1 MGLKSENDN
10 DRQAAEDYK
19 SLDCAHLA
27 WLIKK
32 SQAFYSDGC
41 PTFRNTRSTSVDPPE
56 VGSAKR
62 KKAMFRNFK
71 VLLIALVVIVLAA
84 SSYAFAASITG
95 IPTSKAGTGSGAVSG
110 YAVSAVA
117 YTFNSTDPSKL
128 DSVTFTLDGVATL
141 AKIEVDTVAGVWY
154 NCIDLDGVAAVNDW
168 SCNTTVGTQATAAAM
183 DTLTIV
189 ASDH

>member
-1 MGLKSENDN
+1 
-10 DRQAAEDYK
+10 
-19 SLDCAHLA
+19 
-27 WLIKK
+27 
-32 SQAFYSDGC
+32 
-41 PTFRNTRSTSVDPPE
+41 
-56 VGSAKR
+56 
-62 KKAMFRNFK
+62 MFRNLK
-71 VLLIALVVIVLAA
+71 VLLIALIVLVLAA

-128 DSVTFTLDGVATL
+128 DSVAFTLDGVATM
-141 AKIEVDTVAGVWY
+141 AQIKVDTVANVWY
-154 NCIDLDGVAAVNDW
+154 DCVDTDGVAAVNDW
-168 SCNTTVGTQATAAAM
+168 TCNTTVGTQATAAAV